1 MLNIVRR
8 MRYKLPCYFCGA
20 KVKAKSNA
28 ARGAYSTK
36 YEPVGCANCVR
47 RQDGKTLIL
56 RRRHRKDDAK
66 NIMAR
71 IVRYFCDDDENDVNI
86 VIER

>member
-1 MLNIVRR
+1 MQLGRVQ
-8 MRYKLPCYFCGA
+8 
-20 KVKAKSNA
+20 
-28 ARGAYSTK
+28 

-66 NIMAR
+66 EHYGANTV
-71 IVRYFCDDDENDVNI
+71 VRYFAGDDDENDVNI